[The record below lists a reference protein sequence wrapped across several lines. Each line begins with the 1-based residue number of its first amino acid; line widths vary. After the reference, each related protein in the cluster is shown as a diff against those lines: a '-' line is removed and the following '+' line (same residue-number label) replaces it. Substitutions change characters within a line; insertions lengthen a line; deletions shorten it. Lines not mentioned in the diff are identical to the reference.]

1 MPKVTYWILVG
12 AVVFY
17 SFFVFFPEFLLPSIE
32 ITWLAVFLAV
42 VGLVFGVLANY
53 FQSRL
58 FRMIGNIGM
67 SILWFTWSLRAWMYL
82 YDWAWYVATLLFAGL
97 ILTGLVPFINYHF
110 ADVLYREGFAPKTR
124 LGKAIQRISLALMPS
139 VGVLGALFGLNSKT
153 PPAENTPILWIFA
166 IGFYVVPA
174 SIIFNST
181 TEYASKRPYLFSP
194 WTLWRKKEKRTL
206 RRKND

>member
-12 AVVFY
+12 AFIFY
-17 SFFVFFPEFLLPSIE
+17 NFFVFFPDFLLPSI
-32 ITWLAVFLAV
+32 IVTWFAIFVAI

-58 FRMIGNIGM
+58 FRMIGNISM

-82 YDWAWYVATLLFAGL
+82 YDWSWYVAILLFAGL

-110 ADVLYREGFAPKTR
+110 ADALYREGFAPKTR

-153 PPAENTPILWIFA
+153 PPAENMPILWIFA
-166 IGFYVVPA
+166 IAFYVVPA
-174 SIIFNST
+174 SIIFNAT

-194 WTLWRKKEKRTL
+194 WTLWRKKEKRT
-206 RRKND
+206 RRGKND